1 MKCMNK
7 TLKNLLWLIL
17 LIVISVGTMLVITSG
32 SKGFS
37 WPCFIRFLGKTDPL
51 WITAAF
57 LCAFGFVYFEGLGLQ
72 CTCTF
77 FSHPF
82 SAGSAILF
90 SATDIYFSDITPSAA
105 GGQPAALL
113 VMMRRG
119 IPAAVAAIALLL
131 NLVMYTV
138 SILIISGICIII
150 KPHMLL
156 NMPAAPKIF
165 IALGT
170 VIQIIFIIIFLLCIF
185 NDAVVLSV
193 CRWCLKLLC
202 KLRIVKNY
210 DQQYEKLLGIIK
222 QYKECGLLLKSE
234 TRLLI
239 KVFLCNFAQ
248 RLSVILVAV
257 CVYMSVGG
265 MLSKAFDAFSAQA
278 LAVLGSNAV
287 PVPGAVG
294 VADFIL
300 LGGLKHIVADP
311 VSVELLSRGI
321 SFYSTFLFCGIL
333 ILVLFIRSKIKQGE
347 NNGKQ
352 KNDFR
357 S

>member
-1 MKCMNK
+1 MNK
-7 TLKNLLWLIL
+7 SLKNLLWLLL
-17 LIVISVGTMLVITSG
+17 LIAISVGTVLIITSS

-37 WPCFIRFLGKTDPL
+37 WGYFIRFLSKAEPL
-51 WITAAF
+51 WMAAAF

-72 CTCTF
+72 CTCRF
-77 FSHPF
+77 FAHPC
-82 SAGSAILF
+82 SAGSAVF
-90 SATDIYFSDITPSAA
+90 YSATDIYFSAITPSAA

-138 SILIISGICIII
+138 SILVISGVCIAVNPQILL
-150 KPHMLL
+150 HM
-156 NMPAAPKIF
+156 PPAPKLF
-165 IALGT
+165 IAFGT
-170 VIQIIFIIIFLLCIF
+170 VVQIVFIIIFLLCIF
-185 NDAVVLSV
+185 NDAIVLAV

-202 KLRIVKNY
+202 RLHIVKNY
-210 DQQYEKLLGIIK
+210 GEKYEKLLGITK
-222 QYKECGLLLKSE
+222 QYKECGILIRSE

-239 KVFLCNFAQ
+239 KVFLCNLSQ
-248 RLSVILVAV
+248 RLSVICVAV
-257 CVYMSVGG
+257 CVYMGVGG
-265 MLSKAFDAFSAQA
+265 LFSRAFEVFSVQA
-278 LAVLGSNAV
+278 LAVLGSNAA

-300 LGGLKHIVADP
+300 LGGFRHIVADP

-333 ILVLFIRSKIKQGE
+333 ILTVFIRGRIKQGE
-347 NNGKQ
+347 KHGKQ
-352 KNDFR
+352 KNDSR
-357 S
+357 A

>member
-1 MKCMNK
+1 MPTSLK
-7 TLKNLLWLIL
+7 TLLWLLL
-17 LIVISVGTMLVITSG
+17 LIAISVGTVLIITS

-37 WPCFIRFLGKTDPL
+37 WRCFMHFLSKADPL
-51 WITAAF
+51 WIAAAF

-72 CTCTF
+72 CTCRF
-77 FSHPF
+77 FECPC
-82 SAGSAILF
+82 SAGSAVF
-90 SATDIYFSDITPSAA
+90 YSATDIYFSAITPSAA

-119 IPAAVAAIALLL
+119 VPAAVSAIALLL

-138 SILIISGICIII
+138 SILIISGVCIAVDPKILL
-150 KPHMLL
+150 HM
-156 NMPAAPKIF
+156 PPAPKLF
-165 IALGT
+165 IAFGT
-170 VIQIIFIIIFLLCIF
+170 VVQIAFIIIFLMCIF
-185 NDAVVLSV
+185 NDAMVLAV

-202 KLRIVKNY
+202 RLRIVKSY
-210 DQQYEKLLGIIK
+210 DEKYEKLLEITE
-222 QYKECGLLLKSE
+222 QYKNCGILIKTE

-248 RLSVILVAV
+248 RLSVICVAV
-257 CVYMSVGG
+257 CVYMGVGG
-265 MLSKAFDAFSAQA
+265 VFSKAFEIFSVQA

-294 VADFIL
+294 VADYIL
-300 LGGLKHIVADP
+300 LGGFGRIVSDP

-333 ILVLFIRSKIKQGE
+333 ILAVFIRGRIKQGE
-347 NNGKQ
+347 
-352 KNDFR
+352 
-357 S
+357 

>member
-1 MKCMNK
+1 MNK
-7 TLKNLLWLIL
+7 SLKNLLWLLL
-17 LIVISVGTMLVITSG
+17 LIAISVGTVLIITSS

-37 WPCFIRFLGKTDPL
+37 WGYFIRFLSKAEPL
-51 WITAAF
+51 WMAAAF

-72 CTCTF
+72 CTCRF
-77 FSHPF
+77 FAHPC
-82 SAGSAILF
+82 SAGSAVF
-90 SATDIYFSDITPSAA
+90 YSATDIYFSAITPSAA

-138 SILIISGICIII
+138 SILVISGVCIAVNPQILL
-150 KPHMLL
+150 HM
-156 NMPAAPKIF
+156 PPAPKLF
-165 IALGT
+165 IAFGT
-170 VIQIIFIIIFLLCIF
+170 VVQIVFIIIFLLCIF
-185 NDAVVLSV
+185 NDAIVLAV

-202 KLRIVKNY
+202 RLHIVKNY
-210 DQQYEKLLGIIK
+210 GEKYEKLLGITK
-222 QYKECGLLLKSE
+222 QYKECGILIRSE

-239 KVFLCNFAQ
+239 KVFLCNLAQ
-248 RLSVILVAV
+248 RLSVICVAV
-257 CVYMSVGG
+257 CVYMGVGG
-265 MLSKAFDAFSAQA
+265 LFSRAFEVFSVQT
-278 LAVLGSNAV
+278 LAVLGSNAA

-300 LGGLKHIVADP
+300 LGGFRPIVADP

-333 ILVLFIRSKIKQGE
+333 ILTVFIRGRIKQGE
-347 NNGKQ
+347 KHGKQ
-352 KNDFR
+352 KNDSR
-357 S
+357 A

>member
-1 MKCMNK
+1 MNK
-7 TLKNLLWLIL
+7 TLKNLLWLLL
-17 LIVISVGTMLVITSG
+17 LIAISVGTVLIITSG

-37 WPCFIRFLGKTDPL
+37 WGCFIRFLSKADPF
-51 WITAAF
+51 WIAAAF

-72 CTCTF
+72 CTCRF
-77 FSHPF
+77 FANPY
-82 SAGSAILF
+82 SAGTAIF
-90 SATDIYFSDITPSAA
+90 YSATDIYFSAITPSAA

-138 SILIISGICIII
+138 SILIIGVACFAVN
-150 KPHMLL
+150 PHILL
-156 NMPAAPKIF
+156 NMAPAPKIF
-165 IALGT
+165 IAFGT
-170 VIQIIFIIIFLLCIF
+170 VVQLIFIVIFLMCIF
-185 NDAVVLSV
+185 NDAMVLAV

-202 KLRIVKNY
+202 RLRIVKNY
-210 DQQYEKLLGIIK
+210 GEKYEKLLGIIT
-222 QYKECGLLLKSE
+222 QYKECGILLKRE

-239 KVFLCNFAQ
+239 KVFLCNLAQ
-248 RLSVILVAV
+248 RLSVIFVGV
-257 CVYMSVGG
+257 CVYMGVGG
-265 MLSKAFDAFSAQA
+265 VFSKVFEAFSVQA

-294 VADFIL
+294 VADYIL
-300 LGGLKHIVADP
+300 LSGFGHIVSDP

-333 ILVLFIRSKIKQGE
+333 ILAVFIKDKTKQGE
-347 NNGKQ
+347 KHGKQ
-352 KNDFR
+352 ENDPR
-357 S
+357 A

>member
-1 MKCMNK
+1 MNK
-7 TLKNLLWLIL
+7 SLKNLLWLLL
-17 LIVISVGTMLVITSG
+17 LIAISVGTVLIITSS

-37 WPCFIRFLGKTDPL
+37 WRCFMHFLSKADPL
-51 WITAAF
+51 WIATAF

-72 CTCTF
+72 CPCRF
-77 FSHPF
+77 FECPC
-82 SAGSAILF
+82 SAGSAVF
-90 SATDIYFSDITPSAA
+90 YSATDIYFSAITPSAA

-119 IPAAVAAIALLL
+119 IPAAVSAIALLL

-138 SILIISGICIII
+138 SILIISGVCIAVDPKILL
-150 KPHMLL
+150 HM
-156 NMPAAPKIF
+156 PPAPKLF
-165 IALGT
+165 IAFGT
-170 VIQIIFIIIFLLCIF
+170 VVQIAFIIIFLMCIF
-185 NDAVVLSV
+185 NDAMVLAV

-202 KLRIVKNY
+202 RLRIVKSY
-210 DQQYEKLLGIIK
+210 DEKYEKLLEITE
-222 QYKECGLLLKSE
+222 QYKNCGILIKTE

-248 RLSVILVAV
+248 RLSVICVAV
-257 CVYMSVGG
+257 CVYMGVGG
-265 MLSKAFDAFSAQA
+265 VFSKAFEIFSVQA

-294 VADFIL
+294 VADYIL
-300 LGGLKHIVADP
+300 LGGFGRIVSDP

-333 ILVLFIRSKIKQGE
+333 ILAVFIRGRIKQGE
-347 NNGKQ
+347 
-352 KNDFR
+352 
-357 S
+357 

>member
-1 MKCMNK
+1 MNK
-7 TLKNLLWLIL
+7 SLKNLLWLLL
-17 LIVISVGTMLVITSG
+17 LIAISVGTVLIITSS

-37 WPCFIRFLGKTDPL
+37 WGCFIHFLSKADPL
-51 WITAAF
+51 WMAAAF
-57 LCAFGFVYFEGLGLQ
+57 LCAFGFVYFEGCGLQ
-72 CTCTF
+72 CTCRF
-77 FSHPF
+77 FVHPC
-82 SAGSAILF
+82 SAGSAVF
-90 SATDIYFSDITPSAA
+90 YSATDIYFSAITPSAA

-138 SILIISGICIII
+138 SILAISGICIAVNPQILL
-150 KPHMLL
+150 HM
-156 NMPAAPKIF
+156 PPAPKLF
-165 IALGT
+165 IAFGT
-170 VIQIIFIIIFLLCIF
+170 VVQIVFIIIFLLCIF
-185 NDAVVLSV
+185 NDAIVLTV

-202 KLRIVKNY
+202 RLHIVKNY
-210 DQQYEKLLGIIK
+210 GEKYEKLLGITK
-222 QYKECGLLLKSE
+222 QYKECGILIKSE

-239 KVFLCNFAQ
+239 KVFLCNLAQ

-257 CVYMSVGG
+257 CVYMGVGG
-265 MLSKAFDAFSAQA
+265 VFSRAFEVFSVQA

-300 LGGLKHIVADP
+300 LSGFRHIVADP

-333 ILVLFIRSKIKQGE
+333 ILTVFIRGRIKQGE
-347 NNGKQ
+347 KHGKQ
-352 KNDFR
+352 ENDSR
-357 S
+357 A

>member
-1 MKCMNK
+1 MNK
-7 TLKNLLWLIL
+7 SLKNLLWLLL
-17 LIVISVGTMLVITSG
+17 LIAISVGTVLIITSS

-37 WPCFIRFLGKTDPL
+37 WGCFIRFLSKADPL
-51 WITAAF
+51 WMAAAF

-72 CTCTF
+72 CTCRF
-77 FSHPF
+77 FAHPC
-82 SAGSAILF
+82 SAGSAVLY
-90 SATDIYFSDITPSAA
+90 SATDIYFSAITPSAA

-138 SILIISGICIII
+138 SILVISGVCIAVNPQILL
-150 KPHMLL
+150 HM
-156 NMPAAPKIF
+156 PPAPKLF
-165 IALGT
+165 IAFGT
-170 VIQIIFIIIFLLCIF
+170 VVQIVFIIIFLLCIF
-185 NDAVVLSV
+185 NDAIVLAV

-202 KLRIVKNY
+202 RLHIVKNY
-210 DQQYEKLLGIIK
+210 GEKYEKLLGITK
-222 QYKECGLLLKSE
+222 QYKECGILIKSE

-239 KVFLCNFAQ
+239 KVFLCNLAQ
-248 RLSVILVAV
+248 RLSVICVAV
-257 CVYMSVGG
+257 CVYMGVGG
-265 MLSKAFDAFSAQA
+265 VFSRAFEVFSVQA
-278 LAVLGSNAV
+278 LAVLGSNAA

-300 LGGLKHIVADP
+300 LGGFRHIVADP

-333 ILVLFIRSKIKQGE
+333 ILTVFIRGRIKQGE
-347 NNGKQ
+347 KHGKQ
-352 KNDFR
+352 KNDSR
-357 S
+357 A